1 MFNKLLFGI
10 TCAPEIFQR
19 RMSQIVSGLPGVVC
33 LLDDVLVFGST
44 EKEHNTRL
52 HEVLRRLERA
62 KVTLNKDKCLFKQ
75 TSITFLGH
83 VVDAHGISADPR
95 KTAVIRAMPSPTN
108 LTELHWFLRM
118 TNHLDKFSLKL
129 AELSQPLRELL
140 SQRNTCTW
148 HWDKQQQTPYINPS
162 Y

>member
-1 MFNKLLFGI
+1 MFNKLPFGI

-19 RMSQIVSGLPGVVC
+19 RMSQIVSGLPSVVC
-33 LLDDVLVFGST
+33 LMDDVLVFGST
-44 EKEHNTRL
+44 EKEHDTRL

-95 KTAVIRAMPSPTN
+95 KTATIRAMPPPTN
-108 LTELHWFLRM
+108 LTELR
-118 TNHLDKFSLKL
+118 
-129 AELSQPLRELL
+129 
-140 SQRNTCTW
+140 
-148 HWDKQQQTPYINPS
+148 
-162 Y
+162 